1 MMDFILASASPRR
14 VQLLEQIGFR
24 MGQQFVQ
31 HPAAIDES
39 RLPDECPK
47 DYVLRMAQT
56 KAQVVY
62 DFLQAQAMGRD
73 VVSPSVLP
81 AELPP
86 VLGADTTV
94 VLGDRIFAKPAGKA
108 EALETLLALSGRRHQ
123 VLSAVAICGI
133 TGAGVVDQRSLL
145 SETWVSFKVL
155 TQAQC
160 EYYWATGEPQGK
172 AGAYAIQGRAASF
185 VTKIEGSY
193 SGAVGLPLVETV
205 ELLGSY
211 GVSCWDSP

>member
-1 MMDFILASASPRR
+1 MDFILASASPRR
-14 VQLLEQIGFR
+14 VQLLEQVGLR
-24 MGQQFVQ
+24 MGQQFAQ

-56 KAQVVY
+56 KARVVY
-62 DFLQAQAMGRD
+62 DFLQAQATGPD
-73 VVSPSVLP
+73 IVSSSLLSTELP
-81 AELPP
+81 QGLPKEPPP

-94 VLGDRIFAKPAGKA
+94 VLGERIFTKPADKA

-123 VLSAVAICGI
+123 VLSAVSICGI
-133 TGAGVVDQRSLL
+133 TDAGVVDQRSLL

-172 AGAYAIQGRAASF
+172 AG
-185 VTKIEGSY
+185 
-193 SGAVGLPLVETV
+193 
-205 ELLGSY
+205 
-211 GVSCWDSP
+211 